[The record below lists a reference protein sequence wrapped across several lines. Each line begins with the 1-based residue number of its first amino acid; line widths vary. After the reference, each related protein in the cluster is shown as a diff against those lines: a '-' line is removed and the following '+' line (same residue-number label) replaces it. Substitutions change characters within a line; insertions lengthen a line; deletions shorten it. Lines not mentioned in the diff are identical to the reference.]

1 MQITDSEQF
10 GQIIRQARE
19 AQKMRQKDLAAAS
32 GCGIRFISDL
42 ENGKRTCEIDRSL
55 KVAWMLGVKITAEI
69 PRPPAAID
77 DE

>member
-1 MQITDSEQF
+1 
-10 GQIIRQARE
+10 
-19 AQKMRQKDLAAAS
+19 MRQKDLAAAS